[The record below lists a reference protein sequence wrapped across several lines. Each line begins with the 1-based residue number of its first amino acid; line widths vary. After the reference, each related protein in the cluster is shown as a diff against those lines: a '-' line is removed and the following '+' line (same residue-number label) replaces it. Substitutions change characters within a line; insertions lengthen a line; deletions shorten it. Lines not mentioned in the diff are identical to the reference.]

1 MVGDIGKFG
10 FVSVV
15 VFEDFYCWSG
25 ALTFAVFWVW
35 ELGFKNLLKHWPVH
49 SPNFIR
55 CLVAY
60 FFLIL
65 YLDGVQVQLKNLYKL
80 ILGYQLNLNRLRLLH
95 WLINIQI
102 VLNFSSIIKFNIVMG
117 WNLIGES
124 SVKEVR
130 NFILLFFSFS
140 FLMESILHILVINQ
154 TCLLDYISLFF

>member
-55 CLVAY
+55 GLVAY
-60 FFLIL
+60 LFSHSLFGWGSIQNFI
-65 YLDGVQVQLKNLYKL
+65 QV

-102 VLNFSSIIKFNIVMG
+102 VLKFSSIIKFIIVMG

-130 NFILLFFSFS
+130 NFILLFFFFFF
-140 FLMESILHILVINQ
+140 FLWKVF
-154 TCLLDYISLFF
+154 YIFWL

>member
-10 FVSVV
+10 FVSVVV

-55 CLVAY
+55 CLAY
-60 FFLIL
+60 LFSHSLFGWGSIQNFI
-65 YLDGVQVQLKNLYKL
+65 QV

-95 WLINIQI
+95 WPISIQI
-102 VLNFSSIIKFNIVMG
+102 VLKFSSIIKFNIVMG

-130 NFILLFFSFS
+130 NFILLFYFYFDGKYFTYFGYKSNLFAWLYFPFFFS
-140 FLMESILHILVINQ
+140 
-154 TCLLDYISLFF
+154 